1 MFLTIHVINDFGS
14 YPGLLQR
21 LAVELLHLDLVVEDV
36 FGEERFFIEGGREGY
51 KEKLLDGKMSL
62 EEE

>member
-21 LAVELLHLDLVVEDV
+21 FAVELLHLDLVVEDV